1 VAAGSLREPARVSQ
15 MLMVLVLGYRPPTRS
30 DEQVVGRAGDGRA
43 AQDRG
48 GARMTNDLPSRSS
61 QRNPCAALVSLSR
74 PAAKHS
80 ASAWSVQAPH
90 RCHLSAA
97 LIRAEAPYTAPYI
110 VRHHR
115 TAFAHHY
122 LPVEKRRR
130 YGEASP

>member
-1 VAAGSLREPARVSQ
+1 
-15 MLMVLVLGYRPPTRS
+15 
-30 DEQVVGRAGDGRA
+30 
-43 AQDRG
+43 
-48 GARMTNDLPSRSS
+48 MTKDLPSRSS
-61 QRNPCAALVSLSR
+61 QRDPRPALVSLSR

-80 ASAWSVQAPH
+80 ASAWSVRALQMRRRGLSRRY

-97 LIRAEAPYTAPYI
+97 LIRAEAPYTAPYL

-130 YGEASP
+130 YGEASL